1 MIFFEKL
8 LKLKNFIKYLESS
21 KTCNGTLFKKMS
33 TFVHFCP
40 HHIENLKV
48 DKNKSGQKW
57 TKVDKS
63 GQKQIKMSQKT
74 PITILKRPFYHQNEV
89 LSHLRWF

>member
-1 MIFFEKL
+1 MGGVQRPL
-8 LKLKNFIKYLESS
+8 L
-21 KTCNGTLFKKMS
+21 S
-33 TFVHFCP
+33 TFVHTISKIP
-40 HHIENLKV
+40 KWTKIKV
-48 DKNKSGQKW
+48 DKSGQKW

>member
-1 MIFFEKL
+1 MLCLVKL
-8 LKLKNFIKYLESS
+8 LYLQIP
-21 KTCNGTLFKKMS
+21 GTTVQGGDPTS

-40 HHIENLKV
+40 HHIENPKV

-63 GQKQIKMSQKT
+63 RQKWTKADLNVTKNANYYSKT
-74 PITILKRPFYHQNEV
+74 AF
-89 LSHLRWF
+89 LSPK